1 MWVFEYFLSSRC
13 TIAAPWAAG
22 WVIMMYVL
30 RNDSIA
36 SLRASFDE
44 KPNIIDVRRSPEWPR
59 VTLGGLRGAGVS
71 WPTLGLGLEMT
82 TGSSWA
88 MTLGWE
94 VTAGSSWAAASSGS
108 KCAVSPSFS
117 VMMSPRSS
125 CSMGPMS
132 WILGGVNSQNSP
144 RISTDMNMPPF
155 ATHSSWSLASVVASS
170 LSALM

>member
-1 MWVFEYFLSSRC
+1 MWVFEYVLSSRC

-88 MTLGWE
+88 
-94 VTAGSSWAAASSGS
+94 VASSGS
-108 KCAVSPSFS
+108 KCALSPSFS
-117 VMMSPRSS
+117 VVMSPRSS